1 MLPHEI
7 DLGALFNEENI
18 LWVTGVLAALPILLT
33 VVIAIAVVHGN
44 RVRRA
49 RNDDSDPT

>member
-7 DLGALFNEENI
+7 DVAALFSDDNI
-18 LWVTGVLAALPILLT
+18 LWVTGVLAALPLLLT
-33 VVIAIAVVHGN
+33 VVIAVAVVHGN

-49 RNDDSDPT
+49 GNDDPDPT